1 MINPLDQTVSP
12 PALNAAQSQVG
23 WAHGH
28 RRQFFLR
35 PRFVAIAAVLLVAI
49 AYGAYET
56 YLRFT
61 HDGTRKPKQYAAWL
75 TATLKARLLR

>member
-35 PRFVAIAAVLLVAI
+35 PRFLGIAAVLLLAVSTRRFRPTRSLSMSLGVVLELPRSTAI
-49 AYGAYET
+49 GPS
-56 YLRFT
+56 
-61 HDGTRKPKQYAAWL
+61 TR
-75 TATLKARLLR
+75 